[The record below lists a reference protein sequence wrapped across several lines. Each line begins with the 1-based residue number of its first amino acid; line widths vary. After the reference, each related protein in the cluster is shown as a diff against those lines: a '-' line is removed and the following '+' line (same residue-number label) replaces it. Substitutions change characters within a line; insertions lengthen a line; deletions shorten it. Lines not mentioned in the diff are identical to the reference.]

1 MRIAN
6 KFGGKGSNKI
16 IKPLCI
22 FLFMVIT
29 VGICKYRMSKSS
41 ICGLPANY
49 DSIITL
55 TGKEKIQIRWLDF
68 KKNIINHLPIAINAK
83 ENFKDYQL
91 KFFIPKDTTIYINA
105 VGEAAEYLTNPYLFN
120 SFDNDGIEVFF
131 DMQNEKKNFF
141 DINKDDRQYRILWK
155 TLQMD
160 GKNFNK
166 TGVKVIETDP
176 TSTTYIME
184 VTFPWKTLGYFSP
197 KKNAQLG
204 FDLSIMDSDGGS
216 MKGKL
221 TWNSKSDD
229 GWKNA
234 ANYGTIVLSDE
245 DKTPLNSKFVVATK
259 RGLRKMTFSS
269 KTPFYYCK
277 NVTVGYVTDSLD
289 LSGKFQ
295 AEWDTENLYL
305 KIFVRDNIKTLS
317 KVLFDYGWI
326 EDITG
331 KIVWTMNVDQ
341 LRYAGGALKNRRI
354 DTAITLKK
362 GYYYLKYHTD
372 ESHSP
377 TKWDDQPPTTSF
389 YGIKL
394 SY

>member
-155 TLQMD
+155 TSN
-160 GKNFNK
+160 GR
-166 TGVKVIETDP
+166 
-176 TSTTYIME
+176 
-184 VTFPWKTLGYFSP
+184 
-197 KKNAQLG
+197 KK
-204 FDLSIMDSDGGS
+204 F
-216 MKGKL
+216 
-221 TWNSKSDD
+221 
-229 GWKNA
+229 
-234 ANYGTIVLSDE
+234 
-245 DKTPLNSKFVVATK
+245 
-259 RGLRKMTFSS
+259 
-269 KTPFYYCK
+269 
-277 NVTVGYVTDSLD
+277 
-289 LSGKFQ
+289 
-295 AEWDTENLYL
+295 
-305 KIFVRDNIKTLS
+305 
-317 KVLFDYGWI
+317 
-326 EDITG
+326 
-331 KIVWTMNVDQ
+331 
-341 LRYAGGALKNRRI
+341 
-354 DTAITLKK
+354 
-362 GYYYLKYHTD
+362 
-372 ESHSP
+372 
-377 TKWDDQPPTTSF
+377 
-389 YGIKL
+389 
-394 SY
+394 